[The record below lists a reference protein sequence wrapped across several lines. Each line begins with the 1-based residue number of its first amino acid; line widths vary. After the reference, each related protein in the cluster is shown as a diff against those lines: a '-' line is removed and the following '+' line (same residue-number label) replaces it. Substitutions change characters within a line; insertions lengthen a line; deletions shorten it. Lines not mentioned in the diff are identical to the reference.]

1 MADVNYF
8 GIDFPFS
15 DSKDGKYLKLT
26 STTRGEV
33 RAALIHLLLTR
44 KGSRYYLPDFGT
56 KLYDYI
62 FDQMDQTT
70 YDRIQ
75 AEVDESVKRYLPNL
89 RVNSVK
95 VTPYLEAEE
104 TEGELLT
111 DVDDR
116 LYRTAGQGTEEYTVK
131 LRIDYS
137 NSIGQFSERDFIII
151 NI

>member
-1 MADVNYF
+1 MADINYF

-26 STTRGEV
+26 STTREEV
-33 RAALIHLLLTR
+33 RASLIHLLLTR

-62 FDQMDQTT
+62 FDQMDQVTF
-70 YDRIQ
+70 DKIK

-89 RVNSVK
+89 RVNSVS

-104 TEGELLT
+104 TDGELVTGL
-111 DVDDR
+111 DER

-131 LRIDYS
+131 LKIDYS
-137 NSIGQFSERDFIII
+137 NSIGQFNERDFIII